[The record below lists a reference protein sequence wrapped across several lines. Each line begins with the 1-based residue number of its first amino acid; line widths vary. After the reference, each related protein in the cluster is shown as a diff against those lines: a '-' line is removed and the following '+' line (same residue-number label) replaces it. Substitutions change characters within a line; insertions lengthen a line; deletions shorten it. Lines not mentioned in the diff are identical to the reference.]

1 MWGEF
6 CETEEQSRENDS
18 NMENTIRELI
28 KETEKKIIK
37 VLVGAYNSGAID
49 REEQFIKYE
58 LDEIKKLLFMRGEL
72 DDKLCELIEGDE

>member
-6 CETEEQSRENDS
+6 CETEEQLKEKDD
-18 NMENTIRELI
+18 NMENTIKELI

>member
-6 CETEEQSRENDS
+6 CKTEEQLKEKDD
-18 NMENTIRELI
+18 NMKNTIRELI
-28 KETEKKIIK
+28 KETESKIIK

-49 REEQFIKYE
+49 GEEQFIKYE